1 MAEKT
6 IDFDNTSGNL
16 YDIDIYFIP
25 YLDKELYKFDLDTL
39 EQTLVLSPKDI
50 TLGYGPHLCPLSN
63 NLLFIQ
69 GGIINQEFV
78 SDSFTINLN
87 TGEITEKSYGP
98 INAAGA
104 CIRYCK
110 HIYIFGGATRHIYTP
125 SDLCQRYNIEED
137 IWNHFTPLPVA
148 SYNNTGTLLENK
160 VAIVGQHL
168 SNLYYFD
175 LESETYSTG
184 INISET
190 YKLISSYNRAIFII
204 LNSIV
209 KVYENNTWKDYPRS
223 IQGLYSLIYSYAAY
237 RNGYIYFI
245 VAPRN
250 ALRLN
255 INTKVLEIL

>member
-1 MAEKT
+1 M
-6 IDFDNTSGNL
+6 
-16 YDIDIYFIP
+16 
-25 YLDKELYKFDLDTL
+25 
-39 EQTLVLSPKDI
+39 SPKDI

-69 GGIINQEFV
+69 GGIINQEFI
-78 SDSFTINLN
+78 SDSFIVNLN

-137 IWNHFTPLPVA
+137 VWNHFAPLPVA
-148 SYNNTGTLLENK
+148 SYNNTGTLWENK
-160 VAIVGQHL
+160 AAIVGQHL
-168 SNLYYFD
+168 FNLYYFD
-175 LESETYSTG
+175 LESETYSTQ
-184 INISET
+184 IKITEP
-190 YKLISSYNRAIFII
+190 YKLIASYNGALFII

-209 KVYENNTWKDYPRS
+209 KAYENNTWKDYPRS
-223 IQGLYSLIYSYAAY
+223 IQGQYTLAYSYTAY